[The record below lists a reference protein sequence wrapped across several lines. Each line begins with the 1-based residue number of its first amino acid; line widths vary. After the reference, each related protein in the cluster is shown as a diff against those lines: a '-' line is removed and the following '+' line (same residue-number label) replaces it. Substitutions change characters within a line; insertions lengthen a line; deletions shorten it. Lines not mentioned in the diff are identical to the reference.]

1 MVNGQKT
8 DRKQSRI
15 VSQSVSLTVRQQQ
28 KAHLTTSNDAAISTF
43 TIQQAIKMR
52 NDYDYY
58 FFFGNANKK
67 SCASVYGFKV
77 MNYNHA

>member
-1 MVNGQKT
+1 MMVNGQKT
-8 DRKQSRI
+8 DRNQSRI

-52 NDYDYY
+52 NN
-58 FFFGNANKK
+58 FFFFLKNK
-67 SCASVYGFKV
+67 
-77 MNYNHA
+77 